1 MRKLLREAHNRVR
14 GPWQKGLTVK
24 LMVGQKGVVY
34 RLSPWLLVGALLVL
48 GLGLRS
54 WCRAENAREKQLL
67 QRIAELEE
75 EKRRV
80 QTFLARKDREK
91 KQALAL
97 AQVRSEEL
105 WSELKARDR
114 QMDQIWKVVG
124 KAPQSGGHQRRSLSN
139 SRSGLHPLAL
149 KRRYLELYREM
160 HKDDAEI
167 QRLRSAAVD
176 YRKEK
181 ERARREELAMW
192 NTQPTLWPCDG
203 YFSSPFGYRV
213 HPVLGYARFHSGC
226 DIAASIGTPI
236 RATAAGKVTCA
247 DWMQGYG
254 LAVTID
260 HGNGLSTLYGHCS
273 AVSVKAGQY
282 VRKGQVVA
290 AVGSTGM
297 STGPHCH
304 YEVSVNGAQV
314 DPAPYLHTRH

>member
-1 MRKLLREAHNRVR
+1 MKKWLREAHNRVS

-24 LMVGQKGVVY
+24 LMVGHRGVVF
-34 RLSPWLLVGALLVL
+34 RLPVWLMVGVLLVV

-54 WCRAENAREKQLL
+54 WRAAESGREKQLL
-67 QRIAELEE
+67 QRIAQLEA

-80 QTFLARKDREK
+80 QTFLARKEREK

-105 WSELKARDR
+105 WNELRARDR

-124 KAPQSGGHQRRSLSN
+124 KAPQGATKQRRSLAS
-139 SRSGLHPLAL
+139 SRSGMHPLAV
-149 KRRYLELYREM
+149 KRRYLELYRAM
-160 HKDDAEI
+160 HNDDAEI
-167 QRLRSAAVD
+167 QKLRNAAVS
-176 YRKEK
+176 YRQEK
-181 ERARREELAMW
+181 ARQAEAAMW

-203 YFSSPFGYRV
+203 YFTSPFGYRV

-226 DIAASIGTPI
+226 DIAAPIGTPI
-236 RATAAGKVTCA
+236 RATAAGRVTCA

-260 HGNGLSTLYGHCS
+260 HGNGVSTLYGHCS
-273 AVSVKAGQY
+273 SVSVKAGQY

-290 AVGSTGM
+290 AVGNTGM

-304 YEVSVNGAQV
+304 YEVSVNGSKV
-314 DPAPYLHTRH
+314 DPAPYLHSRR